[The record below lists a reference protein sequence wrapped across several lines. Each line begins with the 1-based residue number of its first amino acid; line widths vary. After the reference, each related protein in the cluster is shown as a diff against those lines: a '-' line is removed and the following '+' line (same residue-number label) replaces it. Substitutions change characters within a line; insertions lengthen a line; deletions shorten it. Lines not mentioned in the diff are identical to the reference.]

1 MGDSIDS
8 KYNKRLLIETL
19 KIIILFALFG
29 ALSQLYS
36 KMGQNM
42 NILNLDTMP
51 KFVFVQSNSLSS
63 LSNPTNPPPRVVR
76 ELPVIITA
84 YSSTVSQTDDT
95 PFITAS
101 GSYVRDGI
109 VANNLLPFGTKI
121 RIPEVYGDKI
131 FVVEDRMNRKKGYYH
146 VDVWFSDY
154 WQAKSFGAKN
164 LIIEV
169 LEG

>member
-1 MGDSIDS
+1 MTNLTS
-8 KYNKRLLIETL
+8 KYNKRLLIEAA
-19 KIIILFALFG
+19 KITILLILFST
-29 ALSQLYS
+29 LSQLYS
-36 KMGQNM
+36 QMGQEKD
-42 NILNLDTMP
+42 ISLDTMSS
-51 KFVFVQSNSLSS
+51 FSFVQGNTLSS
-63 LSNPTNPPPRVVR
+63 LSNPANPPPKVVK

-84 YSSTVSQTDDT
+84 YSSTESQTDDT

-146 VDVWFSDY
+146 VDVWLSSY
-154 WQAKSFGAKN
+154 WQAKNFGAKRTT
-164 LIIEV
+164 IEV

>member
-1 MGDSIDS
+1 MRN
-8 KYNKRLLIETL
+8 YNKQILFQTL
-19 KIIILFALFG
+19 KISILLIVFG

-36 KMGQNM
+36 VIGPSKD
-42 NILNLDTMP
+42 IFNLDTVSS
-51 KFVFVQSNSLSS
+51 FVIVQNNTLSS
-63 LSNPTNPPPRVVR
+63 LSNPANPPPKVVK

-146 VDVWFSDY
+146 IDVWLSDY
-154 WQAKSFGAKN
+154 WQAKSFGAKRTT
-164 LIIEV
+164 IEV

>member
-1 MGDSIDS
+1 MTNLTS
-8 KYNKRLLIETL
+8 KYNKRLLIEAVKITILLTL
-19 KIIILFALFG
+19 FST
-29 ALSQLYS
+29 LSQLYS
-36 KMGQNM
+36 QMGQGRD
-42 NILNLDTMP
+42 ISFDTMSS
-51 KFVFVQSNSLSS
+51 FSFVQGNTLSS
-63 LSNPTNPPPRVVR
+63 LSNPTNPPPKVVK

-84 YSSTVSQTDDT
+84 YSSTESQTDDT

-146 VDVWFSDY
+146 VDVWLSSY
-154 WQAKSFGAKN
+154 LQAKSFGAKRTT
-164 LIIEV
+164 IEV

>member
-1 MGDSIDS
+1 MRN
-8 KYNKRLLIETL
+8 YNKQILFQTL
-19 KIIILFALFG
+19 KISILFIVFG
-29 ALSQLYS
+29 VLSQLYFAIGQS
-36 KMGQNM
+36 KDV
-42 NILNLDTMP
+42 LNLDTVP
-51 KFVFVQSNSLSS
+51 NFVIVQNNTLSS
-63 LSNPTNPPPRVVR
+63 LSNPANPPPKVVR

-84 YSSTVSQTDDT
+84 YSSTESQTDDT

-121 RIPEVYGDKI
+121 RIPDVYGDKI

-146 VDVWFSDY
+146 FDVWLADY
-154 WQAKSFGAKN
+154 WQALSFGAKRVT
-164 LIIEV
+164 IEI

>member
-1 MGDSIDS
+1 MRN
-8 KYNKRLLIETL
+8 YNKQILFQTL
-19 KIIILFALFG
+19 KISILLIIFG
-29 ALSQLYS
+29 VLSQLYS
-36 KMGQNM
+36 VIGQSKDV
-42 NILNLDTMP
+42 LNLDTVSS
-51 KFVFVQSNSLSS
+51 FVIVQNNTLSS
-63 LSNPTNPPPRVVR
+63 LSNPANPPLKVVK

-121 RIPEVYGDKI
+121 RIPDVYGDKI
-131 FVVEDRMNRKKGYYH
+131 FVVEDRMNRKKGHYH

-154 WQAKSFGAKN
+154 WQALSFGAKRTT
-164 LIIEV
+164 IEI

>member
-1 MGDSIDS
+1 M
-8 KYNKRLLIETL
+8 KNYNKQILFQTL
-19 KIIILFALFG
+19 KIIVLFALFG

-36 KMGQNM
+36 EMGQNKD
-42 NILNLDTMP
+42 ISNLDAMSS
-51 KFVFVQSNSLSS
+51 FVFVQGNALNS
-63 LSNPTNPPPRVVR
+63 LSNPNNPPPKVVK

-84 YSSTVSQTDDT
+84 YSSTEAQTDDT

-109 VANNLLPFGTKI
+109 VANNLLPFGTRI

-131 FVVEDRMNRKKGYYH
+131 FVVEDRMNRRKGNYH
-146 VDVWFSDY
+146 FDIWFSDY
-154 WQAKSFGAKN
+154 WQAKNFGAKRTT
-164 LIIEV
+164 IEV

>member
-1 MGDSIDS
+1 M
-8 KYNKRLLIETL
+8 KNYNKQILFQTL
-19 KIIILFALFG
+19 KISILLIIFG
-29 ALSQLYS
+29 VLSQLYS
-36 KMGQNM
+36 VIGQSKD
-42 NILNLDTMP
+42 IFNLDTVSS
-51 KFVFVQSNSLSS
+51 FVIVQNNTLSS
-63 LSNPTNPPPRVVR
+63 LSNPTNPPPKVVR

-84 YSSTVSQTDDT
+84 YSSTESQTDDT

-121 RIPEVYGDKI
+121 RIPDVYGDKI

-146 VDVWFSDY
+146 VDVWLADY
-154 WQAKSFGAKN
+154 WQALSFGAKRTT
-164 LIIEV
+164 IEV

>member
-1 MGDSIDS
+1 MKNHNQQI
-8 KYNKRLLIETL
+8 LFQTL
-19 KIIILFALFG
+19 KISILLIVFG
-29 ALSQLYS
+29 VLSQLYYAIGQS
-36 KMGQNM
+36 KNV
-42 NILNLDTMP
+42 LNLNTVP
-51 KFVFVQSNSLSS
+51 NFVIVQNNTLSS
-63 LSNPTNPPPRVVR
+63 LSNPANPPPKVAR

-121 RIPEVYGDKI
+121 RIPDIYGDKI

-146 VDVWFSDY
+146 FDIWLADY
-154 WQAKSFGAKN
+154 GQAMNFGAKRTT
-164 LIIEV
+164 IEV